1 MKTETATKI
10 TAIQA
15 RLRNLDAM
23 TDALNT
29 EILAVRAALKAAAA
43 DCRDELKDHGHDL
56 DLRDAASTL
65 RDVADQLAPVDFEDA
80 ELAEMIT
87 VLGDMVEGK

>member
-43 DCRDELKDHGHDL
+43 DCRDELKDNDHDL

-65 RDVADQLAPVDFEDA
+65 RDVADALAPVDFEDA
-80 ELAEMIT
+80 ELDEMIT